1 MKTLNYVYEVFKTN
15 EANNGSDVLNIG
27 LPMFQSD
34 VASGEQRLCPVAL
47 DFAALK
53 RDYESMTSDER
64 KADNKEFR
72 EFVGQHMAELAEAYP
87 DRDAMLAI
95 VNG

>member
-34 VASGEQRLCPVAL
+34 VASGEQRLCTVAL

-53 RDYESMTSDER
+53 EDYMAMTSDER
-64 KADNKEFR
+64 AADNKEFR

-95 VNG
+95 VNA

>member
-53 RDYESMTSDER
+53 EDYMAMTSDER
-64 KADNKEFR
+64 AADNKEFR
-72 EFVGQHMAELAEAYP
+72 ESVGQHMAELAEAYP

>member
-1 MKTLNYVYEVFKTN
+1 MQTIQYVYEIFRTN

-53 RDYESMTSDER
+53 EDYMAMTSDER
-64 KADNKEFR
+64 AADNKEFR

-95 VNG
+95 VNA

>member
-53 RDYESMTSDER
+53 KDYMAMTSDER
-64 KADNKEFR
+64 AADNKEFR

>member
-15 EANNGSDVLNIG
+15 EANNGTDVLNVG

-47 DFAALK
+47 DVAPLAGG
-53 RDYESMTSDER
+53 
-64 KADNKEFR
+64 AD
-72 EFVGQHMAELAEAYP
+72 
-87 DRDAMLAI
+87 
-95 VNG
+95 

>member
-15 EANNGSDVLNIG
+15 EANNGTDVLNVG
-27 LPMFQSD
+27 LPMFQAD
-34 VASGEQRLCPVAL
+34 VAAGARKHCPVAL

-64 KADNKEFR
+64 KADNRQAR
-72 EFVGQHMAELAEAYP
+72 EFIAHNIQALAEAYP
-87 DRDAMLAI
+87 DRDAMLAV

>member
-53 RDYESMTSDER
+53 EDYMAMPGAER
-64 KADNKEFR
+64 AADNKGFR

>member
-1 MKTLNYVYEVFKTN
+1 MQTIQYVYEIFRTN

-53 RDYESMTSDER
+53 EDYMAMTSDER
-64 KADNKEFR
+64 AADNKEFR

>member
-1 MKTLNYVYEVFKTN
+1 MQTIQYVYEIFKTN

-53 RDYESMTSDER
+53 EDYMAMTSDER
-64 KADNKEFR
+64 AADNKEFR
-72 EFVGQHMAELAEAYP
+72 EFVGQHMQELAEAYP

>member
-15 EANNGSDVLNIG
+15 EANNGTDVLNVG

-53 RDYESMTSDER
+53 EDYMAMTSDER
-64 KADNKEFR
+64 AADNKEFR